1 MLLTLPEY
9 QPGDRIPS
17 TDYAARSKHGK
28 ESNGD
33 CMIVGCANSAV
44 ECEEH
49 TRYKVMD
56 ANAAYARAKGKATAY
71 CWGRADAG
79 DATAHPQEV
88 WWAFS
93 EWYAR
98 ATFNFTLE
106 KRGSMP
112 SIQRAWEMFV
122 KDEEI

>member
-1 MLLTLPEY
+1 
-9 QPGDRIPS
+9 
-17 TDYAARSKHGK
+17 
-28 ESNGD
+28 
-33 CMIVGCANSAV
+33 MIVGCGNNAV
-44 ECEEH
+44 ECEKH
-49 TRYKVMD
+49 GLYRVASAND
-56 ANAAYARAKGKATAY
+56 AYSRSKDKALAY

-98 ATFNFTLE
+98 ASFSFTLE

-112 SIQRAWEMFV
+112 SIQRSWELFV
-122 KDEEI
+122 EDKDV